1 MIRHL
6 EESYQEGTQ
15 PRYCMDG
22 ETRSTKGNIEGE

>member
-15 PRYCMDG
+15 PRCCIDG
-22 ETRSTKGNIEGE
+22 ETRSITGNIEGK